1 MMKNLRKHVCL
12 ALLAAMLLGLCACG
26 ASPAEPTPTA
36 TAAPATAEPTA
47 APTPETVATAR
58 PTVPGYIASEIP
70 NPDWVERFYT
80 ADVYGDKFYL
90 QTKTTD
96 GMPAVA
102 VFDTLTDTFSRID
115 INLDGLH
122 NPVIGEISAAENTLW
137 LFVYE
142 TETLEEIQNSSYPD
156 ELGIYL
162 VCVNL
167 DTGEQMCSII
177 RWKNTNGEA
186 PAYLLALDNDRALT
200 GNDLNESDPI
210 ALIDRSA
217 NVIGVPETIL
227 RGNVGRVRVN
237 GELWLQ
243 SDAGLAPYDTVALQ
257 FTGTPVPELSNQ
269 PYLYS
274 SNCGRILV
282 TRDNVL
288 YAYDPAAREETEIF
302 KWADVA
308 LSSKR
313 ICGIHGLENSNGDIY
328 HLTDRITKI
337 SMGEVPVK
345 DTLTLACLGDTT
357 SDGYPVNGGYF
368 GSTNRTYVYSDTL
381 MDAIFRFNNSDPD
394 YRVEIKPYIYSSEEE
409 RTRLLIDLATG
420 GEVDLIDTS
429 LLPDGAADSSMLVDL
444 LPYLDVD
451 AGISR
456 EDFIPGILSAM
467 MRNGGLYE
475 YIDRF
480 DILTVTTRQSFAEGG
495 EWTAERMCQ
504 LAMQNPELR
513 IENNAENLVL
523 LFSRVAT
530 AEFMDTANAE
540 CRFTDP
546 AFTEWLK
553 LLKALCTSDSPDWR
567 TEEYT
572 FYIDYDFPT
581 HIGDN
586 SRRFAGGEYSVVG
599 FPNVENGSYL
609 MRYGTPTARGYGSI
623 IADGMMTVGADTSI
637 GIMASS
643 QHRDGAWRF
652 VKTYM
657 SGAEDVD
664 LLYGIPANKA
674 SFERAVTNALA
685 KEQDERDRYP
695 RFTESDA
702 EYIRSIV
709 YNTTKCVI
717 NSPEVMD
724 TMRTVLNAYLGGQ
737 YTEEAASAQLQSRL
751 SIYLAEKYG

>member
-1 MMKNLRKHVCL
+1 MKGKRYITV
-12 ALLAAMLLGLCACG
+12 LLAAAVLLGLCACG
-26 ASPAEPTPTA
+26 ASPTEPTP

-47 APTPETVATAR
+47 APTPMPAATAR
-58 PTVPGYIASEIP
+58 PTALGYIASEIP
-70 NPDWVERFYT
+70 NPDWVKYWGDCDIYNDTFYI
-80 ADVYGDKFYL
+80 AAM
-90 QTKTTD
+90 TKD
-96 GMPAVA
+96 GAPAVA
-102 VFDTLTDTFSRID
+102 AFDTRTDEFTKID
-115 INLDGLH
+115 ITVGDLH
-122 NPVIGEISAAENTLW
+122 NPVIYRMSAAADTLW
-137 LFVYE
+137 LLAQE
-142 TETLEEIQNSSYPD
+142 TQTAEERNSGGYTEDLHEYIIRVS
-156 ELGIYL
+156 L
-162 VCVNL
+162 VS
-167 DTGEQMCSII
+167 GEQTRSVVSFWDDI
-177 RWKNTNGEA
+177 NA
-186 PAYLLALDNDRALT
+186 PLYFLLALDNDRALT
-200 GNDLNESDPI
+200 GNDFCEKHPI
-210 ALIDRSA
+210 YLIDGNA
-217 NVIGVPETIL
+217 NVIGAPETVL
-227 RGNVGRVRVN
+227 YGNPARVWVN
-237 GELWLQ
+237 GARWVATPE
-243 SDAGLAPYDTVALQ
+243 GLAQLDPTTVQYSMPIPDLI
-257 FTGTPVPELSNQ
+257 NQ
-269 PYLYS
+269 PALYS
-274 SNCGRILV
+274 SSLGHFLV
-282 TRDNVL
+282 IRDNVL
-288 YAYDPAAREETEIF
+288 YNYDPATQQATEML

-308 LSSKR
+308 FSYKR
-313 ICGIHGLENSNGDIY
+313 LYGRAGLENVNGDIY
-328 HLTDRITKI
+328 HLTDRITKV

-409 RTRLLIDLATG
+409 RTRLLIDLAAN

-444 LPYLDVD
+444 LPYLDAD

-467 MRNGGLYE
+467 MRNGRLYE

-495 EWTAERMCQ
+495 EWTAERMCR

-523 LFSRVAT
+523 LFSRAAT

-685 KEQDERDRYP
+685 REQDERDRYP

-702 EYIRSIV
+702 EYIRSIA
-709 YNTTKCVI
+709 YNTTKCVV

-724 TMRTVLNAYLGGQ
+724 TMRTVINAYLGGQ
-737 YTEEAASAQLQSRL
+737 YTDEAASAQLQSRL

>member
-1 MMKNLRKHVCL
+1 MKGKRYITV
-12 ALLAAMLLGLCACG
+12 LLAAAVLLGLCACG
-26 ASPAEPTPTA
+26 ASPAEPTPTP

-47 APTPETVATAR
+47 APTPEPAATAR

-70 NPDWVERFYT
+70 NPDWVKYWGDCDIYNDTFYI
-80 ADVYGDKFYL
+80 AAM
-90 QTKTTD
+90 TKD
-96 GMPAVA
+96 GAPAVA
-102 VFDTLTDTFSRID
+102 AFDTRTDEFTKID
-115 INLDGLH
+115 ITVGDLH
-122 NPVIGEISAAENTLW
+122 NPVIYRMSAAADTLW
-137 LFVYE
+137 LLAQE
-142 TETLEEIQNSSYPD
+142 TQTAEERNSGGYTEDLHEYIIRVS
-156 ELGIYL
+156 L
-162 VCVNL
+162 VS
-167 DTGEQMCSII
+167 GEQTRSVVSFWDDI
-177 RWKNTNGEA
+177 NA
-186 PAYLLALDNDRALT
+186 PLYFLLALDNDRALT
-200 GNDLNESDPI
+200 GNDFCEKHPI
-210 ALIDRSA
+210 YLIDGNA
-217 NVIGVPETIL
+217 NVIGAPETVL
-227 RGNVGRVRVN
+227 YGNPARVWVN
-237 GELWLQ
+237 GARWVATPE
-243 SDAGLAPYDTVALQ
+243 GLAQLDPTTVQYSMPIPDLI
-257 FTGTPVPELSNQ
+257 NQ
-269 PYLYS
+269 PALYS
-274 SNCGRILV
+274 SSLGHFLV
-282 TRDNVL
+282 IRDNVL
-288 YAYDPAAREETEIF
+288 YNYDPATQQATEML

-308 LSSKR
+308 FSYKR
-313 ICGIHGLENSNGDIY
+313 LYGRAGLENVNGDIY
-328 HLTDRITKI
+328 HLTDRITKV

-409 RTRLLIDLATG
+409 RTRLLIDLAAN

-444 LPYLDVD
+444 LPYLDAD

-467 MRNGGLYE
+467 MRNGRLYE

-495 EWTAERMCQ
+495 EWTAERMCR

-523 LFSRVAT
+523 LFSRAAT

-685 KEQDERDRYP
+685 REQDERDRYP

-702 EYIRSIV
+702 EYIRSIA
-709 YNTTKCVI
+709 YNTTKCVV

-724 TMRTVLNAYLGGQ
+724 TMRTVINAYLGGQ

-751 SIYLAEKYG
+751 SIYLSEKYG

>member
-1 MMKNLRKHVCL
+1 MKGKRYITV
-12 ALLAAMLLGLCACG
+12 LLAAAVLLGLCACG
-26 ASPAEPTPTA
+26 ASPTEPTP

-47 APTPETVATAR
+47 APTPMPAATAR
-58 PTVPGYIASEIP
+58 PTALGYIASEIP
-70 NPDWVERFYT
+70 NPDWVKYWGDCDIYNDTFYI
-80 ADVYGDKFYL
+80 AAM
-90 QTKTTD
+90 TKD
-96 GMPAVA
+96 GAPAVA
-102 VFDTLTDTFSRID
+102 AFDTRTDEFTKID
-115 INLDGLH
+115 ITVGDLH
-122 NPVIGEISAAENTLW
+122 NPVIYRMSAAADTLW
-137 LFVYE
+137 LLAQE
-142 TETLEEIQNSSYPD
+142 TQTAEERNSGGYTEDLHEYIIRVS
-156 ELGIYL
+156 L
-162 VCVNL
+162 VS
-167 DTGEQMCSII
+167 GEQTRSVVSFWDDI
-177 RWKNTNGEA
+177 NA
-186 PAYLLALDNDRALT
+186 PLYFLLALDNDRALT
-200 GNDLNESDPI
+200 GNDFCEKHPI
-210 ALIDRSA
+210 YLIDGNA
-217 NVIGVPETIL
+217 NVIGAPETVL
-227 RGNVGRVRVN
+227 YGNPARVWVN
-237 GELWLQ
+237 GARWVATPE
-243 SDAGLAPYDTVALQ
+243 GLAQLDPTTVQYSMPIPDLI
-257 FTGTPVPELSNQ
+257 NQ
-269 PYLYS
+269 PALYS
-274 SNCGRILV
+274 SSLGHFLV
-282 TRDNVL
+282 IRDNVL
-288 YAYDPAAREETEIF
+288 YNYDPATQQATEML

-308 LSSKR
+308 FSYKR
-313 ICGIHGLENSNGDIY
+313 LYGRAGLENVNGDIY
-328 HLTDRITKI
+328 HLTDRITKV

-409 RTRLLIDLATG
+409 RTRLLIDLAAN

-444 LPYLDVD
+444 LPYLDAD

-456 EDFIPGILSAM
+456 EDFTPGILSAM
-467 MRNGGLYE
+467 MRNGRLYE

-495 EWTAERMCQ
+495 EWTAERMCR

-523 LFSRVAT
+523 LFSRAAT

-685 KEQDERDRYP
+685 REQDERDRYP

-702 EYIRSIV
+702 EYIRSIA
-709 YNTTKCVI
+709 YNTTKCVV

-724 TMRTVLNAYLGGQ
+724 TMRTVINAYLGGQ
-737 YTEEAASAQLQSRL
+737 YTDEAASAQLQSRL

>member
-1 MMKNLRKHVCL
+1 MKGKRYITV
-12 ALLAAMLLGLCACG
+12 LLAAAVLLGLCACG
-26 ASPAEPTPTA
+26 ASPTEPTP

-47 APTPETVATAR
+47 APTPMPAATAR

-70 NPDWVERFYT
+70 NPDWVKYWGDCDIYNDTFYI
-80 ADVYGDKFYL
+80 AAM
-90 QTKTTD
+90 TKD
-96 GMPAVA
+96 GAPAVA
-102 VFDTLTDTFSRID
+102 AFDTRTDEFTKID
-115 INLDGLH
+115 ITVGDLH
-122 NPVIGEISAAENTLW
+122 NPVIYRMSAAADTLW
-137 LFVYE
+137 LLAQE
-142 TETLEEIQNSSYPD
+142 TQTAEERNSGGYTEDLHEYIIRVS
-156 ELGIYL
+156 L
-162 VCVNL
+162 VS
-167 DTGEQMCSII
+167 GEQTRSVVSFWDDI
-177 RWKNTNGEA
+177 NA
-186 PAYLLALDNDRALT
+186 PLYFLLALDNDRALT
-200 GNDLNESDPI
+200 GNDFCEKHPI
-210 ALIDRSA
+210 YLIDGNA
-217 NVIGVPETIL
+217 NVIGAPETVL
-227 RGNVGRVRVN
+227 YGNPARVWVN
-237 GELWLQ
+237 GARWVATPE
-243 SDAGLAPYDTVALQ
+243 GLAQLDPTTVQYSMPIPDLI
-257 FTGTPVPELSNQ
+257 NQ
-269 PYLYS
+269 PALYS
-274 SNCGRILV
+274 SSLGHFLV
-282 TRDNVL
+282 IRDNVL
-288 YAYDPAAREETEIF
+288 YNYDPATQQATEML

-308 LSSKR
+308 FSYKR
-313 ICGIHGLENSNGDIY
+313 LYGRAGLENVNGDIY
-328 HLTDRITKI
+328 HLTDRITKV

-409 RTRLLIDLATG
+409 RTRLLVDLATG
-420 GEVDLIDTS
+420 GEVDIIDTS
-429 LLPDGAADSSMLVDL
+429 LLPDGAADSSMLVDM
-444 LPYLDVD
+444 LPYLDAD
-451 AGISR
+451 ADISR
-456 EDFIPGILSAM
+456 EDFIPGLLNAM

-495 EWTAERMCQ
+495 EWTAERMCR

-523 LFSRVAT
+523 LFSRAAT

-567 TEEYT
+567 TGEYT

-643 QHRDGAWRF
+643 RHRDGAWRF

-674 SFERAVTNALA
+674 GFERAVTNALA
-685 KEQDERDRYP
+685 REQDERDRYP

-702 EYIRSIV
+702 EYIRSIA
-709 YNTTKCVI
+709 YNTTKCVV

-724 TMRTVLNAYLGGQ
+724 TMRTVINAYLGGQ

>member
-1 MMKNLRKHVCL
+1 MRKLQKKACL

-26 ASPAEPTPTA
+26 AGPSEPTPTA
-36 TAAPATAEPTA
+36 TAAPATADPTA
-47 APTPETVATAR
+47 APTPAPTAR
-58 PTVPGYIASEIP
+58 PTVPGYVASEIP
-70 NPDWVERFYT
+70 SPDWVKRLYA
-80 ADVYGDKFYL
+80 ADVYGDKLYMPT
-90 QTKTTD
+90 QTKD
-96 GMPAVA
+96 GAPVVA

-115 INLDGLH
+115 IDLEGLH
-122 NPVIGEISAAENTLW
+122 NPYLSDVSVAESTLW
-137 LFVYE
+137 LYVYE
-142 TETLEEIQNSSYPD
+142 IKTPEEAQNNSYLE

-167 DTGEQMCSII
+167 DTGAQMCSKTP
-177 RWKNTNGEA
+177 WKNENGA
-186 PAYLLALDNDRALT
+186 PAYLLALDNERALT
-200 GNDLNESDPI
+200 GNDFNESSPV

-217 NVIGVPETIL
+217 NVLGAPETVL
-227 RGNVGRVRVN
+227 RGNVARVRVN
-237 GELWLQ
+237 GELWVQ
-243 SDAGLAPYDTVALQ
+243 SDAGLAPYDIGALR
-257 FTGTPVPELSNQ
+257 FTGTPVPELANQ

-274 SNCGRILV
+274 GNCGRILV

-288 YAYDPAAREETEIF
+288 YAYDPAAREETEILR
-302 KWADVA
+302 WADVA

-313 ICGIHGLENSNGDIY
+313 ICGRYGLESSNGDIY

-337 SMGEVPVK
+337 SRGEVPVR

-357 SDGYPVNGGYF
+357 ADGYPVNGGYF

-394 YRVEIKPYIYSSEEE
+394 YRVEVKPYIYGSEEE
-409 RTRLLIDLATG
+409 RTRLLIELATG

-429 LLPDGAADSSMLVDL
+429 LLPDGTADSSMLVDL
-444 LPYLDVD
+444 LPYLDAD
-451 AGISR
+451 AELTR
-456 EDFIPGILSAM
+456 EDFIPGLLNAM

-480 DILTVTTRQSFAEGG
+480 DILTVTARQDFAAGG
-495 EWTAERMCQ
+495 EWTAERMRA
-504 LAMQNPELR
+504 LAAQNPELR

-523 LFSRVAT
+523 LFSRAAT
-530 AEFMDTANAE
+530 AEFMDTVSAE

-546 AFTEWLK
+546 AFAEWLK
-553 LLKALCTSDSPDWR
+553 LLKALCAADSPDWR
-567 TEEYT
+567 TEEYA
-572 FYIDYDFPT
+572 FYVDYDFPS
-581 HIGDN
+581 HIGDS
-586 SRRFAGGEYSVVG
+586 SRRFAGGEYAVVG

-609 MRYGTPTARGYGSI
+609 MRYGTPTARGYGSY
-623 IADGMMTVGADTSI
+623 IADGMMTAGADTSI

-643 QHRDGAWRF
+643 GNIDGAWRF

-664 LLYGIPANKA
+664 LSLGVPANKA
-674 SFERAVTNALA
+674 GFERAVENALA
-685 KEQDERDRYP
+685 REQDERLRYP

-702 EYIRSIV
+702 EYIRSV
-709 YNTTKCVI
+709 AYNTTKCVI
-717 NSPEVMD
+717 SSPEVTS

-737 YTEEAASAQLQSRL
+737 YTEDAAAAQLQSRL

>member
-1 MMKNLRKHVCL
+1 MKNLRKHVCL

-26 ASPAEPTPTA
+26 ASPAEPTPTP

-47 APTPETVATAR
+47 APTPEPAATAR

-70 NPDWVERFYT
+70 NPDWVKYWGDCDIYNDTFYI
-80 ADVYGDKFYL
+80 AAM
-90 QTKTTD
+90 TKD
-96 GMPAVA
+96 GAPAVA
-102 VFDTLTDTFSRID
+102 AFDTRTDEFTKID
-115 INLDGLH
+115 ITVGDLH
-122 NPVIGEISAAENTLW
+122 NPVIYRMSAAADTLW
-137 LFVYE
+137 LLAQE
-142 TETLEEIQNSSYPD
+142 TQTAEERNSGGYTEDLHEYIIRVS
-156 ELGIYL
+156 L
-162 VCVNL
+162 VS
-167 DTGEQMCSII
+167 GEQTRSVVRFWDDI
-177 RWKNTNGEA
+177 NA
-186 PAYLLALDNDRALT
+186 PLYFLLALDNDRALT
-200 GNDLNESDPI
+200 GNDFCERHPI
-210 ALIDRSA
+210 YLIDGNA
-217 NVIGVPETIL
+217 NVIGAPETVL
-227 RGNVGRVRVN
+227 YGNPARVWVN
-237 GELWLQ
+237 GARWVATPE
-243 SDAGLAPYDTVALQ
+243 GLAQLDPTTVQYSMPIPDLI
-257 FTGTPVPELSNQ
+257 NQ
-269 PYLYS
+269 PALYS
-274 SNCGRILV
+274 SSLGHFLV
-282 TRDNVL
+282 IRDNVL
-288 YAYDPAAREETEIF
+288 YNYDPATQQATEML

-308 LSSKR
+308 FSYKR
-313 ICGIHGLENSNGDIY
+313 LYGRAGLENVNGDIY
-328 HLTDRITKI
+328 HLTDRITKV

-345 DTLTLACLGDTT
+345 NTLTLACLGDTT
-357 SDGYPVNGGYF
+357 SYGYPTDGWGM
-368 GSTNRTYVYSDTL
+368 TNKTFVCSDAL
-381 MDAIFRFNNSDPD
+381 MDAVLRFNNSYPD
-394 YRVEIKPYIYSSEEE
+394 YRVEIKPYIYSGEEE
-409 RTRLLIDLATG
+409 RTRLLIDLAAN
-420 GEVDLIDTS
+420 GEVDIIDTS

-444 LPYLDVD
+444 LPYLDAD

-495 EWTAERMCQ
+495 EWTAERMCR

-523 LFSRVAT
+523 LFSRAAT

-599 FPNVENGSYL
+599 FPDVENGSYL

-685 KEQDERDRYP
+685 REQDERDRYP

-702 EYIRSIV
+702 EYIRSIA
-709 YNTTKCVI
+709 YNTTKCVV

-724 TMRTVLNAYLGGQ
+724 TMRTVINAYLGGQ

>member
-1 MMKNLRKHVCL
+1 MKGKRYITV
-12 ALLAAMLLGLCACG
+12 LLAAAVLLGLCACG
-26 ASPAEPTPTA
+26 ASPTEPTP

-47 APTPETVATAR
+47 APTPMPAATAR
-58 PTVPGYIASEIP
+58 PTALGYAAEEVLTPAWIQELGACDIYNDTFYIAANTDSSAGVVSFDTRTEQFHKYDVDVRALH
-70 NPDWVERFYT
+70 NPHINAISVVEDSIWLYIAEQWTVGECEQGLFTGETNLYILYKNTASGEQIISPMTFWKSNLPPLYLLVLDNNKALIGNHECEPQTYLIDSNANVIDTPDTVVRGMGVRAWVNDKLYVQT
-80 ADVYGDKFYL
+80 ADGL
-90 QTKTTD
+90 
-96 GMPAVA
+96 AELNR
-102 VFDTLTDTFSRID
+102 DTLTF
-115 INLDGLH
+115 G
-122 NPVIGEISAAENTLW
+122 NPV
-137 LFVYE
+137 
-142 TETLEEIQNSSYPD
+142 EEIY
-156 ELGIYL
+156 
-162 VCVNL
+162 
-167 DTGEQMCSII
+167 
-177 RWKNTNGEA
+177 
-186 PAYLLALDNDRALT
+186 
-200 GNDLNESDPI
+200 
-210 ALIDRSA
+210 
-217 NVIGVPETIL
+217 
-227 RGNVGRVRVN
+227 
-237 GELWLQ
+237 
-243 SDAGLAPYDTVALQ
+243 
-257 FTGTPVPELSNQ
+257 NQ
-269 PYLYS
+269 PAVYS
-274 SNCGRILV
+274 SSCGHFLTTI
-282 TRDNVL
+282 DNVF
-288 YAYDPAAREETEIF
+288 YSVDAATGKKTEIF
-302 KWADVA
+302 EWMDVA
-308 LSSKR
+308 LALSRLYGTK
-313 ICGIHGLENSNGDIY
+313 GLENENGDYY
-328 HLTDRITKI
+328 HYTDRITKI
-337 SMGEVPVK
+337 TKAELPVK
-345 DTLTLACLGDTT
+345 QTLILACLGDTN
-357 SDGYPVNGGYF
+357 SYGYPKED
-368 GSTNRTYVYSDTL
+368 GSFFAPSNKTYICSDSL
-381 MDAIFRFNNSDPD
+381 MDAIIRFNNSDPD
-394 YRVEIKPYIYSSEEE
+394 YKIEVKPYIYSSDDE

-420 GEVDLIDTS
+420 GEVDIIDTS
-429 LLPDGAADSSMLVDL
+429 LLPDGAADSSMLVDM
-444 LPYLDVD
+444 LPYLDAD
-451 AGISR
+451 ADISR
-456 EDFIPGILSAM
+456 EDFIPGLLNAM

-495 EWTAERMCQ
+495 EWTAERMCR

-523 LFSRVAT
+523 LFSRAAT

-546 AFTEWLK
+546 AFIEWLK

-567 TEEYT
+567 TGEYT

-643 QHRDGAWRF
+643 RHRDGAWRF

-674 SFERAVTNALA
+674 GFERAVTNALA
-685 KEQDERDRYP
+685 REQDERDRYP

-702 EYIRSIV
+702 EYIRSIA
-709 YNTTKCVI
+709 YNTTKCVV

-724 TMRTVLNAYLGGQ
+724 TMRTVINAYLGGQ